1 MRLGEPGRMQA
12 AINITPLVDVV
23 LVLLII
29 FMVMAPQMRT
39 GPEVNLPD
47 TEKPGDQGDER
58 GRILVTIDE
67 TGKLWIDNRQVAAE
81 QFGDSLRAA
90 AASEPDPK
98 IVLRSDA
105 RNRFGDVRRTM
116 MAIEAAGFNGVGL
129 IAESAAAQTGGE

>member
-1 MRLGEPGRMQA
+1 MKEHLR
-12 AINITPLVDVV
+12 D
-23 LVLLII
+23 
-29 FMVMAPQMRT
+29 
-39 GPEVNLPD
+39 
-47 TEKPGDQGDER
+47 
-58 GRILVTIDE
+58 VTIDE